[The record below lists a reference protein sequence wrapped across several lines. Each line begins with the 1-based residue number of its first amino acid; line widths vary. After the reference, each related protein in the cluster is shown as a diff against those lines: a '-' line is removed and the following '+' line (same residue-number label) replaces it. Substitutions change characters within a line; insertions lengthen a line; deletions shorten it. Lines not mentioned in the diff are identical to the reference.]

1 MIHAIHISW
10 PTRQKHRRFFSQAMF
25 TATLSSR
32 TAGAVPDTDPRGRKF
47 HLRLISWKGC
57 PWMGQMCSRH
67 DERFLRQ
74 LCRWWIS
81 KSLQTFI
88 GAKRVSHGFRG
99 ALNLI
104 RGVNVVGSNLGFQW
118 KSSDWMG
125 KVIDLKFTNCLFC
138 HCLRM
143 LRSTCHAHQFFVMS
157 FWLGA
162 CNRKALEVK
171 H

>member
-1 MIHAIHISW
+1 MPFTFPGQRDKSTADFF
-10 PTRQKHRRFFSQAMF
+10 RRLCSPQRCLPEPLEQSRV
-25 TATLSSR
+25 LS
-32 TAGAVPDTDPRGRKF
+32 
-47 HLRLISWKGC
+47 LISWIGWC
-57 PWMGQMCSRH
+57 PWMGQTCSRNMV
-67 DERFLRQ
+67 ERFLRQ

-125 KVIDLKFTNCLFC
+125 KVIELKFTNCLFC

-143 LRSTCHAHQFFVMS
+143 LISTCHAHQFFVMS